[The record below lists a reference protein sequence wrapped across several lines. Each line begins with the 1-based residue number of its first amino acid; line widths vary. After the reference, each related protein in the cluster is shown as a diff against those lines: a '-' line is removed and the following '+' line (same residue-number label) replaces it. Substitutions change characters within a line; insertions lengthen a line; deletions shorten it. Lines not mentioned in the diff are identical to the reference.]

1 LSRDLEA
8 VTAAAV
14 RGDVSAMGE
23 VYGALA
29 PTVCGYLTVRGAED
43 PEGLTNEVF
52 LKVFPLLPSL
62 TGGWEGLRTLVFS
75 VTHARLVD
83 DHRRRARGAPT
94 TPYVVEHDRRT
105 RDSAEAEALV
115 RLGSAELL
123 SVLDLLPE
131 DQRSVVV
138 LRVVADLSVRQ
149 TAAAMGREEAAVVR
163 LQGKALGSLRRL
175 LRPAEGPQ
183 VSVQGAGEQV

>member
-1 LSRDLEA
+1 LTRDLEA

-83 DHRRRARGAPT
+83 DHRRRARGST

-105 RDSAEAEALV
+105 RESAESE
-115 RLGSAELL
+115 
-123 SVLDLLPE
+123 LPE

-149 TAAAMGREEAAVVR
+149 TATAIGRDESAVVR
-163 LQGKALGSLRRL
+163 LQGKALASLRRL
-175 LRPAEGPQ
+175 LRPADGPQ
-183 VSVQGAGEQV
+183 VSVQGAGEHP

>member
-1 LSRDLEA
+1 MTRDLEA

-83 DHRRRARGAPT
+83 DHRRRARGST

-105 RDSAEAEALV
+105 RESAESEALA

-123 SVLDLLPE
+123 SVLDLLPD

-149 TAAAMGREEAAVVR
+149 TATAMGREESAVVR
-163 LQGKALGSLRRL
+163 LQGKALASLRRL
-175 LRPAEGPQ
+175 LRPADGPQ
-183 VSVQGAGEQV
+183 VSVQGAGEQP

>member
-1 LSRDLEA
+1 LTRDLED

-29 PTVCGYLTVRGAED
+29 PTVCGYLTLRGAED

-83 DHRRRARGAPT
+83 DHRRRARGST
-94 TPYVVEHDRRT
+94 TSYVVERDRRT
-105 RDSAEAEALV
+105 RESAESEALA
-115 RLGSAELL
+115 RLGSEELL
-123 SVLDLLPE
+123 SVLDLLPD

-149 TAAAMGREEAAVVR
+149 TATAMGREESAVVR
-163 LQGKALGSLRRL
+163 LQGKALASLRRL
-175 LRPAEGPQ
+175 LRPADGPQ
-183 VSVQGAGEQV
+183 VSVQGAGEQP

>member
-1 LSRDLEA
+1 LTRDLEA

-83 DHRRRARGAPT
+83 DHRRRARGST
-94 TPYVVEHDRRT
+94 TSYVAEHDRRT
-105 RDSAEAEALV
+105 RESAESEALS

-123 SVLDLLPE
+123 SVLDLLPD

-149 TAAAMGREEAAVVR
+149 TATAMGRDESAVVR
-163 LQGKALGSLRRL
+163 LQGKALASLRRL
-175 LRPAEGPQ
+175 LRPADGPQ
-183 VSVQGAGEQV
+183 VSVQGAGEQP